1 VIQSLLLSPI
11 TSRVLTYS
19 VIALSGFIA
28 GYALSNRINATAIER
43 MRAEHQADLRA
54 ISEKAREIE
63 ARNRALEAQMR
74 QAADMARKELDDAI
88 AEIRNREVALA
99 GLRRDRDALRVG
111 LRDALAAYA
120 GGSGTADSLA
130 ACRARAGALA
140 AAAADGAEL
149 LAEGA
154 SLLEQ
159 AALAHDRRAAEVR
172 ALIEAWP
179 RPE

>member
-11 TSRVLTYS
+11 TSRVLTCAA
-19 VIALSGFIA
+19 IALAGFIG
-28 GYALSNRINATAIER
+28 GYSLANRLNAAAIER
-43 MRAEHQADLRA
+43 LRAEHQADLRM
-54 ISEKAREIE
+54 ISERAREIE

-74 QAADMARKELDDAI
+74 QAADKARKELDDAI
-88 AEIRNREVALA
+88 AEIRNREAALA
-99 GLRRDRDALRVG
+99 GIRRDRDALRVG

-140 AAAADGAEL
+140 VAAADGAEL

-179 RPE
+179 QSK

>member
-1 VIQSLLLSPI
+1 VIQSLLLNPI
-11 TSRVLTYS
+11 TSRVLTYAA
-19 VIALSGFIA
+19 IALSGFIA
-28 GYALSNRINATAIER
+28 GYALSNRINAAAIER
-43 MRAEHQADLRA
+43 LRAQYQADLRA

-63 ARNRALEAQMR
+63 ERNRALEAQMR
-74 QAADMARKELDDAI
+74 QAADKARKELDDALR
-88 AEIRNREVALA
+88 EIQDREVALA

-111 LRDALAAYA
+111 LRNALAAYA
-120 GGSGTADSLA
+120 SGSGTADSLA

-154 SLLEQ
+154 GLLEQ
-159 AALAHDRRAAEVR
+159 AALAHDRRAAEVK

-179 RPE
+179 QSK

>member
-11 TSRVLTYS
+11 TSRVLTYAA
-19 VIALSGFIA
+19 IALSGFIA
-28 GYALSNRINATAIER
+28 GYTLSNMINSTAIEK
-43 MRAEHQADLRA
+43 MRAQYQADLRA

-63 ARNRALEAQMR
+63 ERNRALEAQMR
-74 QAADMARKELDDAI
+74 QAADRARKELDDALR
-88 AEIRNREVALA
+88 EIQDREVALA

-111 LRDALAAYA
+111 LRNALAAYA
-120 GGSGTADSLA
+120 GGSGTADSIA

-154 SLLEQ
+154 GLLEQ

-179 RPE
+179 QSK